1 MIDITLLSVFEQKQ
15 ITAKKNIAIILKGMK
30 KPYKFNV
37 NWLTY
42 CETKSNNR
50 IFRISSTLKMRI
62 LYDRQVVLFIF
73 FLPFKNSYIQ
83 TGIKL
88 TASYKEP
95 SAYIK

>member
-50 IFRISSTLKMRI
+50 IFRVSSTLKMRI

-73 FLPFKNSYIQ
+73 FLPFKIS
-83 TGIKL
+83 
-88 TASYKEP
+88 
-95 SAYIK
+95 